1 MAHYGL
7 DYGTDHSTHSELPS
21 PDGPDDP
28 ETLLNIWLDELDT
41 LTASFDVGFDSASQ
55 VAGPRLRRRRHHFT
69 RQSTVGPGPCVG
81 SVQFGSVIGLLV
93 ESSR

>member
-1 MAHYGL
+1 MVETMAHYGL

-41 LTASFDVGFDSASQ
+41 LTAVSFLVG
-55 VAGPRLRRRRHHFT
+55 T
-69 RQSTVGPGPCVG
+69 RNFYPKLYFIFVPM
-81 SVQFGSVIGLLV
+81 
-93 ESSR
+93 